1 MRPDCF
7 LRDFITEQDRNSGYD
22 MVENKKRGGISMSIL
37 KITKENFEAEVL
49 NSDKP
54 VLLDFFATWCGP
66 CRMVGPILEEIA
78 QENESIKVCKIDV
91 DQDPELANRFK
102 VSSIPLLVVMQ
113 DGKVVNQALGAKPK
127 DQILKLLP

>member
-1 MRPDCF
+1 
-7 LRDFITEQDRNSGYD
+7 
-22 MVENKKRGGISMSIL
+22 MSIL

-49 NSDKP
+49 NSNKP